1 MDYFKRISLK
11 KVFFGIL
18 ILCVLG
24 VFAYAGKGAYEYK
37 EWLNIKKAVAGG
49 GYTNLYAGTL
59 GAVTTG
65 CTYTQ
70 SGCTCSLCN
79 DCGCNTYS
87 QATITMGQAVNQ
99 GALNLCVNESVQIK
113 GAPLV
118 MSAGKQFMAGSMTGK
133 CLMGTAVMATP
144 SIAASNFEKVLS
156 SIERFIIAASGR
168 IKK

>member
-1 MDYFKRISLK
+1 MNYLK
-11 KVFFGIL
+11 KIF
-18 ILCVLG
+18 LG
-24 VFAYAGKGAYEYK
+24 VLVLCALAIFTYAGKGAYEYK

-59 GAVTTG
+59 GAVTPI

-79 DCGCNTYS
+79 DCGCNTFS
-87 QATITMGQAVNQ
+87 QAIITMGQAVNQ
-99 GALNLCVNESVQIK
+99 GALNLCVHESVQVK
-113 GAPLV
+113 GTPLI

-144 SIAASNFEKVLS
+144 SMAASNFEKVLS
-156 SIERFIIAASGR
+156 FIDNFIIAASG
-168 IKK
+168 KSKN